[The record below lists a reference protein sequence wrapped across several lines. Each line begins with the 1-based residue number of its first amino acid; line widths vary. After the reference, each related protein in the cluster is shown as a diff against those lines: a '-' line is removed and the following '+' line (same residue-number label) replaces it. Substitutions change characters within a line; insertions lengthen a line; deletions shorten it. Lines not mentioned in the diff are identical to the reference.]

1 MNFPMRSFAFLAHE
15 FFTINILLLL
25 HDDLMMHIDSKRFNL
40 KERDLNMNISKSSAL
55 GRPVL
60 AGIFGIFLMTSGA
73 MAQSTATGT
82 VEGNVVDGSGS
93 GVPNATVKLSSASTG
108 AAREAKTGQNGNY
121 RFDQI
126 SSGNY
131 SITIESAGFTRVEIK
146 NVEVSVSRVSS
157 YSTILTPKAQ
167 AETITVNAESAPLLD
182 LVKTD
187 VSLSVSPKEVQAL
200 PTNGRDFAN
209 LAILAPGAKLVNSY
223 DPTKNRVA
231 VVGIN
236 GSAGRNIN
244 YTINGIDNKDNTV
257 GGPVMQLPL
266 EAVEEF
272 NISTQRFSAAN
283 GRSEGAAVNVVTKAG
298 SNQLHGSLFGFFRD
312 TALTA
317 NDYFSKQSKSP
328 TPAISRQLY
337 GGSFGAPIKK
347 DKTFVF
353 FALERQRE
361 ETSIGVTGSAQ
372 TELALVTSLGA
383 KPAATI
389 GTPYR
394 DQRYTGR
401 LDHRIN
407 KDHNFFATYTSQG
420 NRGLNDQSGNNNDLT
435 AGNFTTNQ
443 LIIANATLQSV
454 LSPRSVNSFTAGY
467 QYWNNLIDSDSKV
480 PNIAFPG
487 AIYFGTNTNVPQQ
500 SFQAKWQFRDDF
512 SMTVGKHTLKTGFDF
527 VRAPKLGGFFQTP
540 STLNIT
546 FLFLPSQI
554 LGDKVKFPQGF
565 ATPGLISAMSGSSG
579 NPYFY
584 DKGAKMFGVY
594 FQDDYKIS
602 RRLSVNLGVRWDADY
617 NLQGGNVQSQS
628 RTYQAL
634 KAVNSP
640 FAAGLPKND
649 LNNFSPRVGFAFD
662 ITGKGNHIIRGGWG
676 MYFGQTFQNIPLFML
691 QQAND
696 TVFTQTLSL
705 SSGSFQDPNSD
716 RVPSTGRPL
725 GEFRFGVDPL
735 PSVGTPSTR
744 LGAGSVGRLVD
755 PNFQNPYNHQWN
767 LGYAWQLSAGS
778 VLEVEVVKVLGLR
791 EAKRQNINYTR
802 PELGNSRPYD
812 AAFTA
817 AGLPRLAQI
826 IVESSIGRS
835 RYDALNISYRKRL
848 SKRFSVNTNY
858 VLAKAVAYAGGPAAF
873 GNVAADAREL
883 FPISDLGPVPND
895 ERNRW
900 TGSTIVTLP
909 WGIQLAPVVIAA
921 TAKPYSIT
929 QGSQWLGQGGGNGT
943 NRVVVPVN
951 DTTNY
956 LANKSTSAANLRAG
970 VAAGTLK
977 QLDYNTARGQ
987 AFFQVDLRV
996 SKFFSFG
1003 ERQKLEFLSQFFN
1016 LTNRANFGNSY
1027 VGNIQSAAFGTP
1039 NGWYAGASN
1048 VVPKS
1053 FAAEMGVRYS
1063 F

>member
-1 MNFPMRSFAFLAHE
+1 MIQIKTARPGRIGWTGLIGLCLLANGAF
-15 FFTINILLLL
+15 
-25 HDDLMMHIDSKRFNL
+25 
-40 KERDLNMNISKSSAL
+40 
-55 GRPVL
+55 
-60 AGIFGIFLMTSGA
+60 
-73 MAQSTATGT
+73 AQSTATGT
-82 VEGNVVDGSGS
+82 VEGLVSDASGA
-93 GVPNATVKLSSASTG
+93 GVPNAAVKLASTQTG
-108 AAREAKTGQNGNY
+108 FSRETKTAQSGTY

-126 SSGNY
+126 ASGTY
-131 SITIESAGFTRVEIK
+131 SISIEAPGFAKVELK

-157 YSTILTPKAQ
+157 YNTTLTPKAQ
-167 AETITVNAESAPLLD
+167 AETITVNAEAAPILD
-182 LVKTD
+182 VVKTD
-187 VSLSVSPKEVQAL
+187 VSLAVSPREVQAL

-266 EAVEEF
+266 EAVAEF

-317 NDYFSKQSKSP
+317 NDYFSKQSNSP

-337 GGSFGAPIKK
+337 GGSIGAPIKK
-347 DKTFVF
+347 DRTFVF
-353 FALERQRE
+353 FAIERQRE
-361 ETSIGVTGSAQ
+361 ETSIGVTSSAFN
-372 TELALVTSLGA
+372 ELSLVTGLGA
-383 KPAATI
+383 KPATSI

-407 KDHNFFATYTSQG
+407 AAHNLFVTYTNQA
-420 NRGLNDQSGNNNDLT
+420 NTGLNDQSGNNNDLT

-454 LSPRSVNSFTAGY
+454 LTPRSVNSFTAGY
-467 QYWNNLIDSDSKV
+467 QYWNNLIDSESKV
-480 PNIAFPG
+480 PNITFPG
-487 AIYFGTNTNVPQQ
+487 SIYFGTNTNVPQQ

-512 SMTVGKHTLKTGFDF
+512 SMTVGKHTFKTGFDF
-527 VRAPKLGGFFQTP
+527 VNAPKLGGFFQTP

-594 FQDDYKIS
+594 FQDDYRVS
-602 RRLSVNLGVRWDADY
+602 RRFSVNLGIRWDADY
-617 NLQGGNVQSQS
+617 NLQGGNVQERS
-628 RTYQAL
+628 RTYLAL
-634 KAVNSP
+634 KAVGSP
-640 FAAGLPKND
+640 FAAKLPKND
-649 LNNFSPRVGFAFD
+649 FNNFSPRVGFAYD
-662 ITGKGNHIIRGGWG
+662 ITGKGNHILRGGWG
-676 MYFGQTFQNIPLFML
+676 LYFGQTFQNIPLFML

-705 SSGSFQDPNSD
+705 SSGGFQDPNSD

-735 PSVGTPSTR
+735 PSTGTPSTS

-755 PNFQNPYNHQWN
+755 PDFQNPYNHQWN
-767 LGYAWQLSAGS
+767 LGYAWQLDAGS
-778 VLEVEVVKVLGLR
+778 VIEIEWVKVLGLR

-835 RYDALNISYRKRL
+835 RYDAMNISYRRRL

-858 VLAKAVAYAGGPAAF
+858 VLSKAVAYAGGPAAF
-873 GNVAADAREL
+873 GNVAIDARVL

-900 TGSTIVTLP
+900 TGSGIVTLP
-909 WGIQLAPVVIAA
+909 FGIQLAPVIVAA
-921 TAKPYSIT
+921 SAKPYSIT
-929 QGSQWLGQGGGNGT
+929 QGSQWLGQGAGNGT
-943 NRVVVPVN
+943 NRAVVPVN
-951 DTTNY
+951 DPTNY
-956 LANKSTSAANLRAG
+956 LANKATSAANLRAG
-970 VAAGTLK
+970 VAAGTLRMV
-977 QLDYNTARGQ
+977 DYNTVRGQ
-987 AFFQVDLRV
+987 AFFQIDLRV
-996 SKFFSFG
+996 SKFINFG
-1003 ERQKLEFLSQFFN
+1003 DKHKLEFLCQIFN

-1027 VGNIQSAAFGTP
+1027 VGNVQSAAFGTP

-1053 FAAEMGVRYS
+1053 AAAEMGVRYS

>member
-1 MNFPMRSFAFLAHE
+1 MINCFTQRLSQLA
-15 FFTINILLLL
+15 
-25 HDDLMMHIDSKRFNL
+25 
-40 KERDLNMNISKSSAL
+40 
-55 GRPVL
+55 L
-60 AGIFGIFLMTSGA
+60 AGMIGFFLLTSGA
-73 MAQSTATGT
+73 MAQSTTTGT
-82 VEGNVVDGSGS
+82 VEGIVTDASGA
-93 GVPNATVKLSSASTG
+93 GVPNAIVKLSSSATG
-108 AAREAKTGQNGNY
+108 AARDSKTSQTGSY

-126 SSGNY
+126 STGVY
-131 SITIESAGFTRVEIK
+131 TITIEATGFARVELK
-146 NVEVSVSRVSS
+146 NVEVSISRVSS
-157 YSTILTPKAQ
+157 YTTQLTPKAQ
-167 AETITVNAESAPLLD
+167 SETITVNAESAPILD

-187 VSLSVSPKEVQAL
+187 VSLSVSPREVQAL

-209 LAILAPGAKLVNSY
+209 LAVLAPGAKLVNSY

-244 YTINGIDNKDNTV
+244 YTINGVDNKDNSV
-257 GGPVMQLPL
+257 GGPVMQMPL
-266 EAVEEF
+266 EAIEEF

-283 GRSEGAAVNVVTKAG
+283 GRSEGAAVNVVTKSG
-298 SNQLHGSLFGFFRD
+298 TNQLHGSGFGFFRD

-317 NDYFSKQSKSP
+317 NDYYSKLSKSP
-328 TPAISRQLY
+328 TPSISRQLY
-337 GGSFGAPIKK
+337 GGSIGAPIKK
-347 DKTFVF
+347 DRTFVF

-361 ETSIGVTGSAQ
+361 ETSIGVTDSAQ
-372 TELALVTSLGA
+372 KELALVTSFGA
-383 KPAATI
+383 KPAASI
-389 GTPYR
+389 ATPYR
-394 DQRYTGR
+394 DQRYNGR
-401 LDHRIN
+401 LDHRFN
-407 KDHNFFATYTSQG
+407 PNQNLFVSYTSQA

-454 LSPRSVNSFTAGY
+454 LSPRAVNSLTAGY
-467 QYWNNLIDSDSKV
+467 QYWNNVIDSDSKV

-487 AIYFGTNTNVPQQ
+487 NIYFGTNTNVPQQ
-500 SFQAKWQFRDDF
+500 SFQAKWQLREDF
-512 SMTVGKHTLKTGFDF
+512 SFTSGKHTFKTGFDF
-527 VRAPKLGGFFQTP
+527 VKAPKLGGFFQTP

-554 LGDKVKFPQGF
+554 LADKVKFPQGF
-565 ATPGLISAMSGSSG
+565 STPGLISAMSGSSG

-584 DKGAKMFGVY
+584 DKGAKMFGMY
-594 FQDDYKIS
+594 FQDDYKVS
-602 RRLSVNLGVRWDADY
+602 RRLSLNLGIRWDADY

-634 KAVNSP
+634 KAINSP

-662 ITGKGNHIIRGGWG
+662 ITGKGNHIVRGGWG
-676 MYFGQTFQNIPLFML
+676 MYFGQTFQNLPLFML

-705 SSGSFQDPNSD
+705 SSGGFQDPNSD
-716 RVPSTGRPL
+716 RVPSTSRPL
-725 GEFRFGVDPL
+725 GEFRFGADPL
-735 PSVGTPSTR
+735 PSVGTPSTK
-744 LGAGSVGRLVD
+744 LAAGSVGRLVD

-767 LGYAWQLSAGS
+767 VGYAWQIDAGS
-778 VLEVEVVKVLGLR
+778 VVEVEVVKVLGLR

-802 PELGNSRPYD
+802 PELANTRPLS
-812 AAFTA
+812 AAFDA
-817 AGLPRLAQI
+817 AGLPRLNQI

-835 RYDALNISYRKRL
+835 RYDALNVSYRKRL
-848 SKRFSVNTNY
+848 AKHFSLNTNY

-873 GNVAADAREL
+873 GNVPTDARVL
-883 FPISDLGPVPND
+883 FPINDLGPVPND
-895 ERNRW
+895 ERHRW

-909 WGIQLAPVVIAA
+909 FGIQLAPVVVFA

-943 NRVVVPVN
+943 NRVVVPVS
-951 DTTNY
+951 DPTNY
-956 LANKSTSAANLRAG
+956 LANKGTSAANLRAG
-970 VAAGTLK
+970 VDAGTLK
-977 QLDYNTARGQ
+977 MLDYNTVRGQ
-987 AFFQVDLRV
+987 NFFQVDLRV
-996 SKFFSFG
+996 SKFFKFG
-1003 ERQKLEFLSQFFN
+1003 ERQKLEILAQFFN
-1016 LTNRANFGNSY
+1016 LANRSNFGNSY
-1027 VGNIQSAAFGTP
+1027 VGNVQSSAFGTP

-1053 FAAEMGVRYS
+1053 FAAEMGARYS

>member
-1 MNFPMRSFAFLAHE
+1 MKVKSIQVRMGILGLVGLVALATSAF
-15 FFTINILLLL
+15 
-25 HDDLMMHIDSKRFNL
+25 S
-40 KERDLNMNISKSSAL
+40 
-55 GRPVL
+55 
-60 AGIFGIFLMTSGA
+60 
-73 MAQSTATGT
+73 QSTATGT
-82 VEGNVVDGSGS
+82 VEGIVSDASGA
-93 GVPNATVKLSSASTG
+93 GVPNATVKLTSASNG
-108 AAREAKTGQNGNY
+108 SIRESKSAQLGNY

-126 SSGNY
+126 ASGTY
-131 SITIESAGFTRVEIK
+131 TINIEAAGFTRVEIK
-146 NVEVSVSRVSS
+146 NVQVSVSRVSS
-157 YSTILTPKAQ
+157 YSTVLTPKAQ
-167 AETITVNAESAPLLD
+167 AESITVNAESAPLLD
-182 LVKTD
+182 VVKTD

-231 VVGIN
+231 VIGIN

-283 GRSEGAAVNVVTKAG
+283 GRSEGAAVNVVTKSG
-298 SNQLHGSLFGFFRD
+298 SNRISGSLFGFFRD

-337 GGSFGAPIKK
+337 GGSVGAPIKK

-372 TELALVTSLGA
+372 AELALVTSLGA
-383 KPAATI
+383 KPAASI

-407 KDHNFFATYTSQG
+407 ANHNLFVTYTNQA

-480 PNIAFPG
+480 PNITFPG

-512 SMTVGKHTLKTGFDF
+512 SLTLGKHTLKTGFDF
-527 VRAPKLGGFFQTP
+527 VNAPKLGGFFQTP

-554 LGDKVKFPQGF
+554 LGDRTRFPQGF

-584 DKGAKMFGVY
+584 DKNARMFGMY
-594 FQDDYKIS
+594 FQDDFKVS
-602 RRLSVNLGVRWDADY
+602 RRLSLNLGIRWDADY

-634 KAVNSP
+634 RAVNSP
-640 FAAGLPKND
+640 FAARLPEND
-649 LNNFSPRVGFAFD
+649 FNNFSPRVGFAFD
-662 ITGKGNHIIRGGWG
+662 LTGKGNHIVRGGWG
-676 MYFGQTFQNIPLFML
+676 MYFGQTFLNIPLFML

-705 SSGSFQDPNSD
+705 ASGGFQDPNSD

-735 PSVGTPSTR
+735 PSVGTPSTSLTR
-744 LGAGSVGRLVD
+744 GAVGRLVD
-755 PNFQNPYNHQWN
+755 PDFQNPYNHQWN
-767 LGYAWQLSAGS
+767 LGYAWQLNPNN
-778 VLEVEVVKVLGLR
+778 VIEVEVVKVLGLR

-802 PELGNSRPYD
+802 PELANSRPYD
-812 AAFTA
+812 AAFDA
-817 AGLPRLAQI
+817 AGLPRLNQI

-835 RYDALNISYRKRL
+835 RYDAMNLSYRKRM
-848 SKRFSVNTNY
+848 SKRISLNTNY
-858 VLAKAVAYAGGPAAF
+858 VLARAVAYAGGPAAF
-873 GNVAADAREL
+873 GNVATDARVL
-883 FPISDLGPVPND
+883 FPINDLGPVPND
-895 ERNRW
+895 ERHRW

-921 TAKPYSIT
+921 SAKPYSIT
-929 QGSQWLGQGGGNGT
+929 QGSQWLGQGAGNGT
-943 NRVVVPVN
+943 NRVVVPAN
-951 DTTNY
+951 DPTNY
-956 LANKSTSAANLRAG
+956 LANRTTSAANLRAG

-977 QLDYNTARGQ
+977 MLDYNTVRGQ
-987 AFFQVDLRV
+987 AFFQFDMRV

-1039 NGWYAGASN
+1039 NGWYAGSSN